1 MRHLQKPLFTTAAM
15 LSAILASSTPASACG
30 GFFCAATQPVNQ
42 AAERIVFAENGNGTV
57 TAIIQIQYEGPSEN
71 FSWLLP
77 ISSVPM
83 GDEIAVA
90 SDLAFQRLQSA
101 TNPQYTLTT
110 RVEGTCRSDGPVGA
124 GGTSSGFPIGGAPG
138 SAGGGGTGSG
148 GGVMVEASGV
158 VGAFEWTVISLS
170 EDLPEPADAAIEW
183 LEDNDYD
190 VPTGAGA
197 LLGPYLA
204 DGMFLL
210 ALRLTKGSDTGSIRP
225 IVLTYD
231 ATRPMIP
238 VKLTAVAANE
248 DMGVM
253 TWVLGGARAVPQNY
267 LSLELNEARINWF
280 NAASNYNDVVTA
292 AANEGDGR
300 GFVTEF
306 SGATSTLANAV
317 WSAFDESVWETYRTG
332 VYGSFQELFDA
343 SFAQWGAWDGY
354 WDAVRTAITLPNGL
368 AFEDFKLC
376 PNCYSGEIEV
386 MPAAFVSA
394 LEKNVIEPVRRVQTL
409 IDGLPQV
416 TRLYTTMSAEE
427 MVVDPLF
434 TFNPDLPDVDNIHTA
449 ERVIECNSA
458 VYQFE
463 ATWRIELPQ
472 GGQVRGTGS
481 TGTWPDAFGDLPSN
495 LVIKRDGESG
505 DGQILEDNAAAIQA
519 MLDEYNA
526 RVPGVAAPNAGAGG
540 NASGGGTGGSRPVGA
555 GGTGPNGTGG
565 NGNGGTST
573 TTGGT
578 SSNNGGTVT
587 EESPRSGNGSDSG
600 CSVAG
605 NHSRGFGA
613 ILLGLFLLGF
623 RQSRR
628 VRSLRLE

>member
-1 MRHLQKPLFTTAAM
+1 MKHLQKPLATSAAV
-15 LSAILASSTPASACG
+15 LCSILANSTPASACG

-42 AAERIVFAENGNGTV
+42 AAERIVFADNGNGTV

-90 SDLAFQRLQSA
+90 SNLAFQRLQAA
-101 TNPQYTLTT
+101 TNPQYNLTT
-110 RVEGTCRSDGPVGA
+110 RVEGSCRQQGDGVSGV
-124 GGTSSGFPIGGAPG
+124 GGTSSGAPMG
-138 SAGGGGTGSG
+138 PPGAGGGSAEGP
-148 GGVMVEASGV
+148 GVMVEASGI

-170 EDLPEPADAAIEW
+170 DDLPEPADAAIEW
-183 LEDNDYD
+183 LEENDYD
-190 VPTGAGA
+190 VPAGA
-197 LLGPYLA
+197 ASLLGPYLE
-204 DGMFLL
+204 DGLFLL

-238 VKLTAVAANE
+238 VKLTAVAAND

-253 TWVLGGARAVPQNY
+253 TWVLSSARAVPQNY

-292 AANEGDGR
+292 AADEGDGR

-306 SGATSTLANAV
+306 SGPSATLANV
-317 WSAFDESVWETYRTG
+317 IWSAFDESTWETYRTG
-332 VYGSFQELFDA
+332 VYGSFQALFDA
-343 SFAQWGAWDGY
+343 SYVQWGTWDGY
-354 WDAVRTAITLPNGL
+354 WDAVRSAVTLPDGL

-376 PNCYSGEIEV
+376 PNCYSAQIELR
-386 MPAAFVSA
+386 PATFVSA

-434 TFNPDLPDVDNIHTA
+434 TFNPDLPDVSNIHSA
-449 ERVIECNSA
+449 ERVIECSPA
-458 VYQFE
+458 VFQFE
-463 ATWRIELPQ
+463 APWRIELPQ
-472 GGQVRGTGS
+472 GGVVRGVGS
-481 TGTWPDAFGDLPSN
+481 QGTWPVELGELPSN
-495 LVIKRDGESG
+495 LLIKREGESG
-505 DGQILEDNAAAIQA
+505 DGQVLEDNGAVIQT
-519 MLDEYNA
+519 MLDDYNA
-526 RVPGVAAPNAGAGG
+526 NIPTVVAPNGGSGGDGSGGSAGG
-540 NASGGGTGGSRPVGA
+540 GRQAGSSGNSGSNGVG
-555 GGTGPNGTGG
+555 
-565 NGNGGTST
+565 
-573 TTGGT
+573 TGGT
-578 SSNNGGTVT
+578 SSATGGTSSADGGT
-587 EESPRSGNGSDSG
+587 ATGENLGPGDDSGDSG
-600 CSVAG
+600 CAIAG
-605 NHSRGFGA
+605 SNSRGLGSILFGF
-613 ILLGLFLLGF
+613 FLLAF

-628 VRSLRLE
+628 SRSVRGE